1 MSRLLIRIIHNYE
14 LLIILDRIINLS
26 SCGASVTE
34 QIKSHALYI
43 QVADR
48 LRTQIYRHELQ
59 PGDPIDEL
67 ALCARYGISR
77 TPLREALK
85 VLNSEGLIVLVPRKG
100 SFVRSMEITELNELF
115 PVMAVLE
122 GLCAREAVENCT
134 PDDLKRLEDM
144 HAKLETFAA
153 NGNIDDYYEQ
163 NFDFHQAV
171 QDLSGNR
178 TLQRLIG
185 DLRKI
190 LRLDRHMQLTIP
202 GRLQESIEEH
212 RQIMLAF
219 RKHDPDLADQNM
231 QAHLHKQWQS
241 LIGNAADVIKT
252 A

>member
-1 MSRLLIRIIHNYE
+1 MS
-14 LLIILDRIINLS
+14 
-26 SCGASVTE
+26 E
-34 QIKSHALYI
+34 QITSQALYI

-48 LRTQIYRHELQ
+48 LRAQIYRHEML
-59 PGDPIDEL
+59 PGDAIDEM
-67 ALCARYGISR
+67 ALCERYGISR

-85 VLNSEGLIVLVPRKG
+85 VLSTEGLIELIPRKG
-100 SFVRSMEITELNELF
+100 SFVRSMEIAELNELF

-134 PDDLKRLEDM
+134 AEDLKKLEDM
-144 HAKLETFAA
+144 HDKLEQYAA
-153 NGNIDDYYEQ
+153 AGEIDEYYEQ
-163 NFDFHQAV
+163 NFVFHQAV

-190 LRLDRHMQLTIP
+190 LRLARHMQLTIP
-202 GRLQESIEEH
+202 GRLQASIEEH
-212 RQIMLAF
+212 RQVMLAF

-231 QAHLHKQWQS
+231 QAHLHKQWHS
-241 LIGNAADVIKT
+241 LVGNHVDAIKT

>member
-1 MSRLLIRIIHNYE
+1 MN
-14 LLIILDRIINLS
+14 
-26 SCGASVTE
+26 E

-48 LRTQIYRHELQ
+48 LRAQIYRHELK
-59 PGDPIDEL
+59 PGDPIDEM
-67 ALCARYGISR
+67 ALCERYGISR

-85 VLNSEGLIVLVPRKG
+85 VLDSEGLIVLVPRKG
-100 SFVRSMEITELNELF
+100 SFVRNMDIAELNELF

-134 PDDLKRLEDM
+134 PEDLKRLEEM
-144 HAKLETFAA
+144 HSNLEEFAA

-171 QDLSGNR
+171 QDLCANR
-178 TLQRLIG
+178 TLQRIIG

-190 LRLDRHMQLTIP
+190 LRLARHMQLTIP
-202 GRLQESIEEH
+202 GRLQESIDEH

-231 QAHLHKQWQS
+231 QMHLHKQWHS
-241 LIGNAADVIKT
+241 LTGNSNDVIRS